1 MCNEVG
7 IKSCSSYYQE
17 DTNKNKNEG
26 KGGIIQKFKQ
36 MWKDYWYVVIPVH
49 VVTSIGW

>member
-1 MCNEVG
+1 MKIHILFTQENEN
-7 IKSCSSYYQE
+7 E
-17 DTNKNKNEG
+17 NKKEAL
-26 KGGIIQKFKQ
+26 IPKFKR